1 MTDKIKNIATWI
13 TAVFVAISTIY
24 GAYSFF
30 SRKIIES
37 DRKSQSDAV
46 LIQAVNKLVKSDSIA
61 SVQFS
66 QVMDTLE
73 KVMQTQSLLV
83 SKQNKLNAS
92 FVKHLKSSEKID
104 ELINFYEQQK

>member
-1 MTDKIKNIATWI
+1 MNKIKNIALWI
-13 TAVFVAISTIY
+13 TAVFAAISTIY

-37 DRKSQSDAV
+37 DRKQQSDVV
-46 LIQAVNKLVKSDSIA
+46 LIQAVNKLVKSDSLA
-61 SVQFS
+61 LVQFS

-73 KVMQTQSLLV
+73 KVMQTQAVMV
-83 SKQNKLNAS
+83 SKQKALNAS

-104 ELINFYEQQK
+104 ELINYYEQQK